1 MKKIHI
7 ITDSTS
13 DISQIAAEKLGIDVV
28 PMHVNIDG
36 VDYIDGLTISNQDFF
51 KKLRTAKIL
60 PRTSA
65 PSPGAFLDVIKKY
78 PQDEEILIM
87 TISNDASATY
97 SSARLAVDEL
107 ERDNIVLYDT
117 RQATLGLL
125 ALVHA
130 AIQFRDVGDNA
141 KTIVEKI
148 QEISKRIVVQAA
160 FDDLRYLR
168 MGGRI
173 PFTLA
178 VLGSVI
184 NMKPIITMQ
193 DGKIHSAA
201 KIIGMQRAL
210 NHIVYGLADTAVDDS
225 LPAFVG
231 HTDNPEMYKK
241 FTDLIKI
248 HKPDFPLDREA
259 SIGLAVGTHAGPGCV
274 GIVYFTK

>member
-1 MKKIHI
+1 MKKVHI

-13 DISQIAAEKLGIDVV
+13 DISQFEAEKLNINVV
-28 PMHVNIDG
+28 PLHVNIDG

-60 PRTSA
+60 PKTSA
-65 PSPGAFLDVIKKY
+65 PSPASFLEKINRH
-78 PQDEEILIM
+78 PLDEEIIIM
-87 TISNDASATY
+87 TISSDASATY
-97 SSARLAVDEL
+97 SSAQLAVKESG
-107 ERDNIVLYDT
+107 RSNITLIDT

-125 ALVHA
+125 ALVNA
-130 AIQFRDVGDNA
+130 AVLFRDAGDDA
-141 KTIVEKI
+141 KTIAEKI
-148 QEISKRIVVQAA
+148 EQISKRIVVKAA
-160 FDDLRYLR
+160 FDDLKYLR

-201 KIIGMQRAL
+201 KVIGMQRAL
-210 NHIVYGLADTAVDDS
+210 NHIVYNLADSDVDYS
-225 LPAFVG
+225 LPTFVG
-231 HTDNPEMYKK
+231 HTDNVEMYRR
-241 FTDLIKI
+241 FTDLIHI
-248 HKPDFPLDREA
+248 HKPDFPLDKEA

>member
-1 MKKIHI
+1 MKRVHI

-13 DISQIAAEKLGIDVV
+13 DISQHEAAKLGIDVV

-36 VDYIDGLTISNQDFF
+36 VDYIDGLTINNQDFF

-60 PRTSA
+60 PKTSA
-65 PSPGAFLDVIKKY
+65 PSPGSFLDIINKY
-78 PQDEEILIM
+78 PKDEEILIM
-87 TISNDASATY
+87 TISSDASATY
-97 SSARLAVDEL
+97 SSAKLAVEES

-117 RQATLGLL
+117 RQATIGLL

-130 AIQFRDVGDNA
+130 AVSFRDVGDNA
-141 KTIVEKI
+141 RIIVEKI

-193 DGKIHSAA
+193 DGKIHSSA

-210 NHIVYGLADTAVDDS
+210 NHIVYTLADNDVDYS
-225 LPAFVG
+225 LPTFVG
-231 HTDNPEMYKK
+231 HTDNVEMYRK

-274 GIVYFTK
+274 AIVYFTK

>member
-210 NHIVYGLADTAVDDS
+210 NHIVYGLADTVVDDS

>member
-1 MKKIHI
+1 MKKVHI

-13 DISQIAAEKLGIDVV
+13 DISQREAEKLGIDVV
-28 PMHVNIDG
+28 PLHVNIDG

-60 PRTSA
+60 PKTSA
-65 PSPGAFLDVIKKY
+65 PSPGSFLEVIKRY
-78 PQDEEILIM
+78 PKDEEILTM
-87 TISNDASATY
+87 TISSDASATH
-97 SSARLAVDEL
+97 SSAKIAVEEAD
-107 ERDNIVLYDT
+107 RDNIVLYDT
-117 RQATLGLL
+117 RQATFGLL

-141 KTIVEKI
+141 KTIVEKVR
-148 QEISKRIVVQAA
+148 EVSKRIVVQAA

-210 NHIVYGLADTAVDDS
+210 NHIVYNLADNNVDYS
-225 LPAFVG
+225 LPTFVG
-231 HTDNPEMYKK
+231 HTDNYEMFKR

-248 HKPDFPLDREA
+248 HKPEFPLDREA
-259 SIGLAVGTHAGPGCV
+259 SVGLAVGTHAGPGCV
-274 GIVYFTK
+274 AIVYFTK

>member
-1 MKKIHI
+1 
-7 ITDSTS
+7 
-13 DISQIAAEKLGIDVV
+13 
-28 PMHVNIDG
+28 
-36 VDYIDGLTISNQDFF
+36 
-51 KKLRTAKIL
+51 
-60 PRTSA
+60 
-65 PSPGAFLDVIKKY
+65 
-78 PQDEEILIM
+78 
-87 TISNDASATY
+87 
-97 SSARLAVDEL
+97 
-107 ERDNIVLYDT
+107 
-117 RQATLGLL
+117 QATFGLL

-141 KTIVEKI
+141 KTIVEKVR
-148 QEISKRIVVQAA
+148 EVSKRIVVQAA

-210 NHIVYGLADTAVDDS
+210 NHIVYNLADNNVDYS
-225 LPAFVG
+225 LPTFVG
-231 HTDNPEMYKK
+231 HTDNYEMFKR

-248 HKPDFPLDREA
+248 HKPEFPLDREA
-259 SIGLAVGTHAGPGCV
+259 SVGLAVGTHAGPGCV
-274 GIVYFTK
+274 AIVYFTK

>member
-1 MKKIHI
+1 
-7 ITDSTS
+7 
-13 DISQIAAEKLGIDVV
+13 DVV
-28 PMHVNIDG
+28 PLHVNIDG

-60 PRTSA
+60 PKTSA
-65 PSPGAFLDVIKKY
+65 PSPGSFLEVIKKY
-78 PQDEEILIM
+78 PKDEEILIM
-87 TISNDASATY
+87 TISSDASATH
-97 SSARLAVDEL
+97 SSAKIAVEEAD
-107 ERDNIVLYDT
+107 RDNIVLYDT
-117 RQATLGLL
+117 RQATFGLL

-141 KTIVEKI
+141 KTIVEKVR
-148 QEISKRIVVQAA
+148 EVSKRIVVQAA

-201 KIIGMQRAL
+201 KIIGIQRAL
-210 NHIVYGLADTAVDDS
+210 NHIVYNLADNNVDYS
-225 LPAFVG
+225 LPTFVG
-231 HTDNPEMYKK
+231 HTDNYEMFKR

-248 HKPDFPLDREA
+248 HKPEFPLDREA
-259 SIGLAVGTHAGPGCV
+259 SVGLAVGTHAGPGCV
-274 GIVYFTK
+274 AIVYFTK

>member
-1 MKKIHI
+1 MKKVHI

-13 DISQIAAEKLGIDVV
+13 DISQREAEKLGIDVV
-28 PMHVNIDG
+28 PLHVNIDG

-60 PRTSA
+60 PKTSA
-65 PSPGAFLDVIKKY
+65 PSPGSFLEVIKRY
-78 PQDEEILIM
+78 PKDEEILIM
-87 TISNDASATY
+87 TISSDASATH
-97 SSARLAVDEL
+97 SSAKIAVEEAD
-107 ERDNIVLYDT
+107 RDNIVLYDT
-117 RQATLGLL
+117 RQATFGLL
-125 ALVHA
+125 ALVHV

-141 KTIVEKI
+141 KTIVEKVR
-148 QEISKRIVVQAA
+148 EVSKRIVVQAA

-210 NHIVYGLADTAVDDS
+210 NHIVYNLADNNVDYS
-225 LPAFVG
+225 LPTFVG
-231 HTDNPEMYKK
+231 HTDNYEMFKR

-248 HKPDFPLDREA
+248 HKPEFPLDREA
-259 SIGLAVGTHAGPGCV
+259 SVGLAVGTHAGPGCV
-274 GIVYFTK
+274 AIVYFTK